1 MRSVR
6 SAYDTRDKTGAKVAG
21 GLTSTVCG
29 TGGNAFD
36 ALQALPSPKPDQAF
50 TNAWRSC
57 RLTLEA
63 DQAQVEFLP
72 APDSSGMDSATVA
85 VRP

>member
-29 TGGNAFD
+29 TGGNGFD
-36 ALQALPSPKPDQAF
+36 ALQALPSPTPDLAF
-50 TNAWRSC
+50 TNAWGVC
-57 RLTLEA
+57 KVTLNTNN
-63 DQAQVEFLP
+63 AQVEFLP
-72 APDSSGMDSATVA
+72 APDSPGMDSVTVA